1 MSKVFNVPRASSSM
15 AQIAES
21 GSTPIGKQPIPTTGT
36 DARAWARDIVCSAFE
51 QDAAHG
57 EVRKSRYMAVMQGTV
72 DGRQAIVEECKFQ
85 MTMLRESEDPRAAS
99 LRTTASELSRVALAC
114 NAGASVEGLQAYYS
128 DKGILVQDMTQKHI
142 VDYARAF
149 LETVGEGSAKGRKV
163 KGVLSRMDSIIKD
176 CNDPKVFAKLSDEDK
191 VILKRFEGFRAQFDN

>member
-1 MSKVFNVPRASSSM
+1 MKVHQVARATGSM

-21 GSTPIGKQPIPTTGT
+21 GSVPIGKTPIPTTGT
-36 DARAWARDIVCSAFE
+36 DARAWARDLVCTAFE

-57 EVRKSRYMAVMQGTV
+57 EVKQSRCMAIMQGTV

-85 MTMLRESEDPRAAS
+85 MTMLREIEDPRTAS
-99 LRTTASELSRVALAC
+99 LRTTASVMTRIALAC

-128 DKGILVQDMTQKHI
+128 DKGLAVQDMTEKHI

-149 LETVGEGSAKGRKV
+149 LETVGEGSAKGRKPR
-163 KGVLSRMDSIIKD
+163 GVLSRMDSIIKD
-176 CNDPKVFAKLSDEDK
+176 CNDPKVFAKLTDDDK
-191 VILKRFEGFRAQFDN
+191 VILKRFEGFRAQFEE